1 MTDNPDVSTAAP
13 FARPLYVMAKPVG
26 AACNLACD
34 YCYYLEKA
42 HLFRGRAERREMA
55 DDMLDDFVRQY
66 LQSQTSPYALF
77 TWHGGEPLLR
87 PLSFYRRAVEL
98 QRFYGRGMHIDN
110 ALQTNGTLLT
120 DEWCRFLADNNWLVG
135 VSIDGPR
142 PVHDRFRVYRGGRPS
157 FDKVMRGVEMLNRN
171 GVEWN
176 AMAVVNAFNAGQPEE
191 FYRFFKQIGCR
202 FLQFSPIV
210 ERLMPRPDGRHL
222 ASPADAGAPLADFSV
237 TPGQW
242 GSFLCGV
249 FDQWIETDVGE
260 VFVQIFDS
268 TLANWVGEQPGVC
281 SLAPT
286 CGHAGVVEHN
296 GDVYVCDHYVF
307 PEYRLGNIRTHTLT
321 EMMYGPVATRFGA
334 DKRNALPG
342 QCRRCRFLFACNG
355 ECPKNRFAKTRDG
368 EPGLN
373 YLCRGYYEFFAHVA
387 PAMDFMRRELMAGLP
402 PAGVMRWWRQERR
415 SKPGGV

>member
-1 MTDNPDVSTAAP
+1 
-13 FARPLYVMAKPVG
+13 MAKPAG
-26 AACNLACD
+26 AACNLECD

-42 HLFRGRAERREMA
+42 RLFPGRAARLEMSYA
-55 DDMLDDFVRQY
+55 MLDDFVRQY
-66 LQSQTSPYALF
+66 IQSQTSPQVLF

-87 PLSFYRRAVEL
+87 PLAFYRRAVEL
-98 QRFYGRGMHIDN
+98 QRFYGRGLRVDN

-142 PVHDRFRVYRGGRPS
+142 QMHDRYRVLRGRRPS
-157 FDKVMRGVEMLNRN
+157 FDRVMRGVEMLNRH

-176 AMAVVNAFNAGQPEE
+176 ALAVVNAHNAERPEE
-191 FYRFFKQIGCR
+191 FYQFFKQIGCR
-202 FLQFSPIV
+202 FLQFTPIV
-210 ERLMPRPDGRHL
+210 ERIVPRADGRYL
-222 ASPADAGAPLADFSV
+222 ASPADAEAPLADFSV
-237 TPGQW
+237 APGQW
-242 GSFLCGV
+242 GRFLCGV
-249 FDQWIETDVGE
+249 FDQWVVADVGE
-260 VFVQIFDS
+260 TFVQIFDS
-268 TLANWVGEQPGVC
+268 TLANWVGEPPGVC

-286 CGHAGVVEHN
+286 CGHAGVIEHN

-334 DKRNALPG
+334 DKRDALPG

-355 ECPKNRFAKTRDG
+355 ECPKNRFATTPDG

-373 YLCRGYYEFFAHVA
+373 YLCEGYRRFFAHAA
-387 PAMDFMRRELMAGLP
+387 PAMDFMRSELQAGRP
-402 PAGVMRWWRQERR
+402 PSNVMRWVRASRG
-415 SKPGGV
+415 SVPDGV